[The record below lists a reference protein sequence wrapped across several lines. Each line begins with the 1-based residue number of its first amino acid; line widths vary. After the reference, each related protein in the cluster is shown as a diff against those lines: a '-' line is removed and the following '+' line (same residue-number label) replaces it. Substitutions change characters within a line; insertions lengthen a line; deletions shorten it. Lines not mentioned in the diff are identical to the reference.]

1 MELSQLE
8 VFLAVAREHRFSR
21 AAEKLYRTQS
31 AVSQTIR
38 KLEDELGEALFDR
51 SSREGV
57 LTDAG
62 KVLFEYAEKLINL
75 RSEAAESLTE
85 LRELQKGKLV
95 IAANE
100 FTVLYL
106 LPLLA
111 EFRRLHP
118 MIKITVERALGS
130 HIPDDVLRY
139 SAEFGVLSYEPQE
152 PSLHSVVVYL
162 DELVFVVPPKHPL
175 ASAPQVSIRQ
185 LGAESFVAHIVSSPY
200 REKVIQLF
208 KTHKTPLH
216 MDLELP
222 TLQAIKQFVAMGH
235 GVALVPEIS
244 VETELA
250 RGELV
255 GIPVRELQLKRKLRL
270 IYRKDAN
277 LSHAARAFLKVAEAV
292 AARAQRTLP
301 FPTRKLVVVT
311 KAYDFGRPRLCHK
324 RKRSKANLAPHRFRT
339 SRFSSRRR
347 PALRGTTP
355 APHPPKDEP
364 PAPNPDSSDR
374 AVPDQRIRART
385 LQARIL
391 SLCPGLQQRQF
402 ANAGAVHGTYPT
414 QIEHQFARVLQDF
427 AHDPRQRGRFIAI
440 HDAALAVHDD
450 HIALI
455 ARFQTEFQLQLLV

>member
-8 VFLAVAREHRFSR
+8 VFLAVARERRFSR
-21 AAEKLYRTQS
+21 AADKLFRTQS

-38 KLEDELGEALFDR
+38 KLEGELGEALFDR

-62 KVLFEYAEKLINL
+62 KVLYEYAEKLINL
-75 RSEAAESLTE
+75 RTEASESLSE

-106 LPLLA
+106 LPVLA

-118 MIKITVERALGS
+118 MIKITVDRALGS

-152 PSLHSVVVYL
+152 PSLQSIVVFL
-162 DELVFVVPPKHPL
+162 DELVFVVPPQHPL
-175 ASAPQVSIRQ
+175 ATAKHISIRQ

-208 KTHKTPLH
+208 NTHKTPLH

-222 TLQAIKQFVAMGH
+222 TLQAIKQYVASGN

-244 VETELA
+244 VEPEIV

-255 GIPVRELQLKRKLRL
+255 RIPVREIQLKRKLRL

-277 LSHAARAFLKVAEAV
+277 LSHAARAFLKVVEAV
-292 AARAQRTLP
+292 AVE
-301 FPTRKLVVVT
+301 RK
-311 KAYDFGRPRLCHK
+311 GR
-324 RKRSKANLAPHRFRT
+324 
-339 SRFSSRRR
+339 
-347 PALRGTTP
+347 
-355 APHPPKDEP
+355 
-364 PAPNPDSSDR
+364 
-374 AVPDQRIRART
+374 
-385 LQARIL
+385 
-391 SLCPGLQQRQF
+391 
-402 ANAGAVHGTYPT
+402 Y
-414 QIEHQFARVLQDF
+414 
-427 AHDPRQRGRFIAI
+427 
-440 HDAALAVHDD
+440 
-450 HIALI
+450 
-455 ARFQTEFQLQLLV
+455 RFQREN

>member
-8 VFLAVAREHRFSR
+8 VFLAVARERRFSR
-21 AAEKLYRTQS
+21 AAAKLFRTQS

-62 KVLFEYAEKLINL
+62 QVLFEYAEKLLNL

-100 FTVLYL
+100 FTALYL
-106 LPLLA
+106 LPVLA

-118 MIKITVERALGS
+118 MIRISVQRALGS

-139 SAEFGVLSYEPQE
+139 STEIGILSYEPQE
-152 PSLHSVVVYL
+152 AGLHSVVVYL
-162 DELVFVVPPKHPL
+162 DELVFVVPPNHPL
-175 ASAPQVSIRQ
+175 ASAGQVSIRQ
-185 LGAESFVAHIVSSPY
+185 LGAESFVAHIVPSPY

-222 TLQAIKQFVAMGH
+222 TLQAIKQFVAMGN

-244 VETELA
+244 VEAEVARKELI
-250 RGELV
+250 R
-255 GIPVRELQLKRKLRL
+255 IPVRELQLKRKLRL

-292 AARAQRTLP
+292 AAD
-301 FPTRKLVVVT
+301 RKGG
-311 KAYDFGRPRLCHK
+311 Y
-324 RKRSKANLAPHRFRT
+324 
-339 SRFSSRRR
+339 
-347 PALRGTTP
+347 
-355 APHPPKDEP
+355 
-364 PAPNPDSSDR
+364 
-374 AVPDQRIRART
+374 
-385 LQARIL
+385 
-391 SLCPGLQQRQF
+391 
-402 ANAGAVHGTYPT
+402 
-414 QIEHQFARVLQDF
+414 
-427 AHDPRQRGRFIAI
+427 
-440 HDAALAVHDD
+440 
-450 HIALI
+450 
-455 ARFQTEFQLQLLV
+455 RFQRES